1 MKKIKAILCVFL
13 LALLMTSSTK
23 TTTIFVIG
31 DSTAAEKGNYKTSP
45 ERGWGMVLQGCFDDR
60 IIVDNHAVNGRSSLS
75 FLNEGRWQ
83 KVLDKIKPGDY
94 VFIQFGHN
102 DEKPKPD
109 RHTDP
114 GSTFDA
120 NLAKYVNETRAKGGI
135 PVLFNAVVRR
145 CYYSEELKNDDDEKL
160 RNKKY
165 DGKELINSDTLIDT
179 HGAYVVAPRHVAKAL
194 NVPFVDA
201 TKVTHDIETSMGI
214 EGSRKLHMWFLPGVN
229 PQVPAGKKDN
239 THYNIYG
246 ARIVANALA
255 DEIGKQ
261 VPALKK
267 HVRHFD
273 QSRTMELTDG
283 IAEALMKTVMKNAV
297 ILRDDP
303 KNYDARAEIMW
314 AGSLSHN
321 GLTGCGSEGGDWST
335 HRLEHE
341 LGGLFDVAHGAGLAA
356 VWGSWARYVWKDR
369 PDRFVKFAV
378 NVMGVEPNGTD
389 AEIVEKGICAVE
401 DFYRSIH
408 MPTSIKELGIDVTDE
423 QIAELARKCSIAAK
437 DNLGKVKVLHE
448 ADMAAIYTMAR

>member
-13 LALLMTSSTK
+13 LAFLMTSSTK

-31 DSTAAEKGNYKTSP
+31 DSTAAEKSNYKTSP
-45 ERGWGMVLQGCFDDR
+45 ERGWGMVLQGCFDDK

-75 FLNEGRWQ
+75 FINEGRWQ

-145 CYYSEELKNDDDEKL
+145 CYYSGELKNDDDEKL

-214 EGSRKLHMWFLPGVN
+214 EGSRKLHMWFLPGEN

-255 DEIGKQ
+255 DEIGRQ

-273 QSRTMELTDG
+273 HVVSQEGRGDFFTLQ
-283 IAEALMKTVMKNAV
+283 EAVDAIPAGKKTT
-297 ILRDDP
+297 IL
-303 KNYDARAEIMW
+303 I
-314 AGSLSHN
+314 L
-321 GLTGCGSEGGDWST
+321 GGDWKKP
-335 HRLEHE
+335 
-341 LGGLFDVAHGAGLAA
+341 
-356 VWGSWARYVWKDR
+356 ARMDGKKI
-369 PDRFVKFAV
+369 RFVKYFGA
-378 NVMGVEPNGTD
+378 T
-389 AEIVEKGICAVE
+389 I
-401 DFYRSIH
+401 R
-408 MPTSIKELGIDVTDE
+408 
-423 QIAELARKCSIAAK
+423 
-437 DNLGKVKVLHE
+437 
-448 ADMAAIYTMAR
+448 